1 MVNDYGGNGLR
12 LITLLNKWK
21 EVGDLVQDKWIISN
35 NYKKASIDLL
45 QNNLSAL
52 RAKIGISQEELASII
67 GVTRQTYYP
76 VESGKKTMT
85 WSMFLALI
93 FVFDAINDT
102 TEILEELRIYPIDLI
117 MKFNDQISPNESII

>member
-1 MVNDYGGNGLR
+1 M
-12 LITLLNKWK
+12 
-21 EVGDLVQDKWIISN
+21 VQDKWIISN

-102 TEILEELRIYPIDLI
+102 SEMLEELRIYPIDLI